1 MINVWCSARL
11 TSIPARGNSIG
22 KITHFSRTTPPFHG
36 WYGCY
41 KTGVLPHFA
50 NPVGWFC
57 PEMASTK
64 CGESHPSYGFPRLG
78 TGSNHNRL
86 NRKNTIYSPFKWAIQ
101 FLKILTEIVFVKL
114 CRLYWLAMS
123 SKHFTSGIFESLSR
137 NLCDD
142 FLDETDRVAMDP
154 K

>member
-1 MINVWCSARL
+1 MAEYWISTCGYHLPIYNWFIDVYGTPENMINVWCSARL

-50 NPVGWFC
+50 NPLGWFC

-86 NRKNTIYSPFKWAIQ
+86 NRKNTIYSPFVGYS
-101 FLKILTEIVFVKL
+101 VFENPHRDCVCKTVSFVL
-114 CRLYWLAMS
+114 VG
-123 SKHFTSGIFESLSR
+123 HVF
-137 NLCDD
+137 
-142 FLDETDRVAMDP
+142 
-154 K
+154 